1 MRQRIALLTLICFC
15 HTPAA
20 WAEWTLNNDH
30 SQLSF
35 VSIKAGDIGEVH
47 RFNHLS
53 GGIASDGKMTVA
65 IQLASVD
72 TAIAIRDERMQA
84 LLFDTEL
91 FPRAT
96 VIAQLAPAALA
107 ELEVGSATALEVP
120 ATVTL
125 HGRELTIN
133 AEVLAARLNQSTLLV
148 TSLRPIIVNAGA
160 VGLSEGVERLREI
173 AGLPAISQAV
183 PVTFTL
189 SFDTGD

>member
-1 MRQRIALLTLICFC
+1 
-15 HTPAA
+15 
-20 WAEWTLNNDH
+20 
-30 SQLSF
+30 
-35 VSIKAGDIGEVH
+35 
-47 RFNHLS
+47 
-53 GGIASDGKMTVA
+53 
-65 IQLASVD
+65 
-72 TAIAIRDERMQA
+72 
-84 LLFDTEL
+84 
-91 FPRAT
+91 